1 MLNIIRIIFSFR
13 IQQGCDCATFT
24 HLAQK
29 TTEKLCKATDQMV
42 DIYLV
47 SKENH
52 FTVMWICDCFNN
64 KTNTTASNTFHPESA
79 EFALGVGLQRLGMS
93 KPTPPQRVTRALTW
107 LLFTETCLWAIQ
119 THQILKARSFRFT
132 HCEGGGDGTVADRRG
147 GGQTGGAA
155 EGKSQRTVG
164 LRGNK
169 KTSGTLGGGHMS
181 SDGGRE
187 GGTGREHPK
196 VRRGQSECFAP
207 EQVLILSV
215 TVEVRAGVICRRLDW
230 LITFSSGG

>member
-1 MLNIIRIIFSFR
+1 MYS
-13 IQQGCDCATFT
+13 
-24 HLAQK
+24 
-29 TTEKLCKATDQMV
+29 V
-42 DIYLV
+42 LV
-47 SKENH
+47 SRGL
-52 FTVMWICDCFNN
+52 FT
-64 KTNTTASNTFHPESA
+64 
-79 EFALGVGLQRLGMS
+79 S

-132 HCEGGGDGTVADRRG
+132 HGEGGGDGTEADKRG
-147 GGQTGGAA
+147 GRHAGRA

-164 LRGNK
+164 LRENKQK

-196 VRRGQSECFAP
+196 VRQGQSECFAP
-207 EQVLILSV
+207 SRAPRLECNCRG
-215 TVEVRAGVICRRLDW
+215 RAGVISPRLIGW
-230 LITFSSGG
+230 